1 MMQPTCGV
9 FSFEDSQ
16 TGEAALVLALWW
28 SERVGRAMKPERDLT
43 SFIPVVNI
51 LVLYM
56 YTSRRSLEM
65 NVI

>member
-28 SERVGRAMKPERDLT
+28 SERVGRAMGPERDLT
-43 SFIPVVNI
+43 S
-51 LVLYM
+51 
-56 YTSRRSLEM
+56 SLW
-65 NVI
+65 